1 MYPLETFREITEN
14 NNRADVALQ
23 SKDGRHAQSSMG
35 QMSSQCFLR
44 FIVRASFYLL
54 LFYIGSLLFFSHSA
68 SQSLDQGEHII
79 SQALVDVGS
88 THSMDL

>member
-1 MYPLETFREITEN
+1 MEITEN

-35 QMSSQCFLR
+35 QMSSQCFFR

-54 LFYIGSLLFFSHSA
+54 LFILAVSYFFLTLPHSHLIKES
-68 SQSLDQGEHII
+68 I
-79 SQALVDVGS
+79 S
-88 THSMDL
+88 

>member
-1 MYPLETFREITEN
+1 MEITEN

-23 SKDGRHAQSSMG
+23 SKDGRDAQSSMG
-35 QMSSQCFLR
+35 QMSSQCFFR

-54 LFYIGSLLFFSHSA
+54 LFILAVSYFFLTLPH